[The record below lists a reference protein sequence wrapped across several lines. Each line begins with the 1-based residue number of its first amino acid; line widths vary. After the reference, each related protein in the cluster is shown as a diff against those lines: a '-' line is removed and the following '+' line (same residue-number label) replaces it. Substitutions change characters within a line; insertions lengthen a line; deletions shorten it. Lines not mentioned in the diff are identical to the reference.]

1 MQSGITKTKPD
12 KRDRSFV
19 KTFGAVSA
27 TSLPDEFDV
36 DAGLWQPD
44 QNAMA
49 LPLGCFPAG
58 TPILMEDFSYKD
70 IDRVTVGD
78 IVFTHK
84 GNRRKVVTKY
94 KRGWS
99 GQMTSIKM
107 KGDFR
112 EMVSTPEHPYF
123 VVKKQRRNRKDA
135 SWIKNEDMVM
145 NIEEVEAKEI
155 KKGDYLVIPRLIQS
169 KDKTLRAYEKEKDFL
184 WVLGLYSAE
193 GSVSKYGVTFSLH
206 AKEDYYSKRVI
217 EIMKPLGAN
226 VTSKVRPD
234 RDTSRYIWLGK
245 REWVS
250 VFKELAGVYSD
261 KKKIATRL
269 MFLDPSLLMHLLDGL
284 VDGDGHTRKRS
295 LMSSEVVS
303 IGITSYELLVQ
314 MRLILIRNGIY
325 PTFYKKKERDN
336 RKQVWFLDYI
346 KNPQR
351 TTYITDDNYIYAQV
365 QDVTTSPQTFERQ
378 VYNLEVEGDNSYIAN
393 GVAVHNCSGFTQG
406 DLIADQEGVI
416 IDPGEIY
423 RDTPPY
429 RNDTGRDLR
438 TSLKRICSKPS
449 KYYLKDGEA
458 KPRSGYYNVRPS
470 GKIDAFDAVRIAIWV
485 NQQEKRSVS
494 VGSSWFWFNP
504 PKGIAE
510 PQKSYAWTGALG
522 HNYKISGWKMID
534 GVMYLRGKPW
544 QGDKWGDKG
553 WIYFNREVFNKLMKV
568 RGNEAFTVADD
579 SAPVQTIDWNIIDTL
594 VNFIRELFNV

>member
-44 QNAMA
+44 QNALA
-49 LPLGCFPAG
+49 LPLG
-58 TPILMEDFSYKD
+58 
-70 IDRVTVGD
+70 
-78 IVFTHK
+78 
-84 GNRRKVVTKY
+84 
-94 KRGWS
+94 
-99 GQMTSIKM
+99 
-107 KGDFR
+107 
-112 EMVSTPEHPYF
+112 
-123 VVKKQRRNRKDA
+123 
-135 SWIKNEDMVM
+135 
-145 NIEEVEAKEI
+145 
-155 KKGDYLVIPRLIQS
+155 
-169 KDKTLRAYEKEKDFL
+169 
-184 WVLGLYSAE
+184 
-193 GSVSKYGVTFSLH
+193 
-206 AKEDYYSKRVI
+206 
-217 EIMKPLGAN
+217 
-226 VTSKVRPD
+226 
-234 RDTSRYIWLGK
+234 
-245 REWVS
+245 
-250 VFKELAGVYSD
+250 
-261 KKKIATRL
+261 
-269 MFLDPSLLMHLLDGL
+269 
-284 VDGDGHTRKRS
+284 
-295 LMSSEVVS
+295 
-303 IGITSYELLVQ
+303 
-314 MRLILIRNGIY
+314 
-325 PTFYKKKERDN
+325 
-336 RKQVWFLDYI
+336 
-346 KNPQR
+346 
-351 TTYITDDNYIYAQV
+351 
-365 QDVTTSPQTFERQ
+365 
-378 VYNLEVEGDNSYIAN
+378 
-393 GVAVHNCSGFTQG
+393 CSGFTQG

-494 VGSSWFWFNP
+494 VGSSWFWSNP

-553 WIYFNREVFNKLMKV
+553 WIYFNREIFNKLMKV
-568 RGNEAFTVADD
+568 HGNEAFTVADD

-594 VNFIRELFNV
+594 VNFIRELFNI